1 MENTIFTLKQKLFI
15 NVLLFKL
22 FLHIK
27 KYHRVIFQMVNNNQN
42 LNAKFVHYSAIFVK
56 NKNIQVGK
64 KLIEFFYT
72 KLIINS
78 FHQQM
83 KQLRSS
89 LLDI

>member
-1 MENTIFTLKQKLFI
+1 VCRLCVAFQR
-15 NVLLFKL
+15 
-22 FLHIK
+22 IK
-27 KYHRVIFQMVNNNQN
+27 GFEAVYAAGALCGVT
-42 LNAKFVHYSAIFVK
+42 VHYSAIFVK